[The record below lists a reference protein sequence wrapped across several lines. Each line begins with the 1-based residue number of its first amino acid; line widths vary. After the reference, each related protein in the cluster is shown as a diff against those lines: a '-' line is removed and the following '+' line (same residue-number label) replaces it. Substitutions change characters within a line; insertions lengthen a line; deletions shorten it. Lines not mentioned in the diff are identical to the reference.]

1 MTDQAEVEVVFG
13 CVRNAGRSQMAAAF
27 AEREL
32 DRRGLGGRVAVRSG
46 GTRPADEIH
55 EVVRGVMSEVGVDL
69 SDASPGYVD
78 LELLRDSEYLV
89 TMGCT
94 IPEFSPDSLDVDTRE
109 WNLTDPAEADLE
121 TTRAVRDELEERVEA
136 LVDEVEAD
144 LADPAESRSL
154 STRIRDSLGL
164 G

>member
-1 MTDQAEVEVVFG
+1 MPNQAEVEVVFA
-13 CVRNAGRSQMAAAF
+13 CVHNAGRSQMAAAF

-32 DRRGLGGRVAVRSG
+32 DRRGLGGRVEVRSG

-55 EVVRGVMSEVGVDL
+55 GGVREVMSEVGVDL
-69 SDASPGYVD
+69 SEASPGYVD

-94 IPEFSPDSLDVDTRE
+94 IAEFNPNSLGVDTRE
-109 WNLTDPAEADLE
+109 WDLTDPAEADPE
-121 TTRAVRDELEERVEA
+121 TARAVRDELEERVEG
-136 LVDEVEAD
+136 LVDEIEAD
-144 LADPAESRSL
+144 LAEPVESRSL
-154 STRIRDSLGL
+154 SARIRDSLGL

>member
-1 MTDQAEVEVVFG
+1 
-13 CVRNAGRSQMAAAF
+13 MAAAF

-32 DRRGLGGRVAVRSG
+32 DRRGLGGRVEVRSG

-55 EVVRGVMSEVGVDL
+55 GVVREVMSEVGIDL
-69 SDASPGYVD
+69 SEASPGYVD

-94 IPEFSPDSLDVDTRE
+94 IAEFNPNSLGVDTRE
-109 WNLTDPAEADLE
+109 WDLTDPAEADPE
-121 TTRAVRDELEERVEA
+121 TARAVRDELEERVEG
-136 LVDEVEAD
+136 LVDEIEAD
-144 LADPAESRSL
+144 LAEPVESRSL
-154 STRIRDSLGL
+154 SARIRDSLGL

>member
-1 MTDQAEVEVVFG
+1 
-13 CVRNAGRSQMAAAF
+13 MAAAF

-46 GTRPADEIH
+46 GTRPADEVH
-55 EVVRGVMSEVGVDL
+55 EVVREVMSEAGVDF

-94 IPEFSPDSLDVDTRE
+94 IAEFSP
-109 WNLTDPAEADLE
+109 
-121 TTRAVRDELEERVEA
+121 ERVG
-136 LVDEVEAD
+136 
-144 LADPAESRSL
+144 AEIGRAHV
-154 STRIRDSLGL
+154 
-164 G
+164 